1 MYFKNSYKRKWGKVI
16 SYSYVMVGTIYKP
29 CASVCVGLAVRNL
42 CHADIRMTGEAAEHR
57 QQLWGVLK
65 DRQVMSFVTL
75 YA

>member
-1 MYFKNSYKRKWGKVI
+1 MI
-16 SYSYVMVGTIYKP
+16 SHSCVMVGTIYKP

-65 DRQVMSFVTL
+65 DRQVKSFVTL
-75 YA
+75 CA